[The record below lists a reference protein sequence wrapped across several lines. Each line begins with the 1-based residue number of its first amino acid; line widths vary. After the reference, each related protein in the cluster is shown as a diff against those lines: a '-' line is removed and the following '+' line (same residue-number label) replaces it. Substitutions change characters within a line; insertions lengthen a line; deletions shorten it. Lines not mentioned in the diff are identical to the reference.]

1 MKNNGSKSRQEKGDY
16 IKKHVQILTVH
27 TNMSSGRNKTTVK
40 YKKINTQNKTEQ
52 KKKQTRLDAKCGKL

>member
-16 IKKHVQILTVH
+16 IKKKHVQILTVH

-52 KKKQTRLDAKCGKL
+52 KKNKHG